1 MCFLPN
7 TRLYLDIFF
16 FLYYYLFTQYCLTLL
31 VFFGNVPLYTERIV
45 MANQTIDVYKSMKE
59 NIIKGIYS
67 PSESLPEL
75 ELSKQYG
82 VSRNTV
88 KKALLMLEKESLVSI
103 EVNKGAKVRSYSM
116 DEVLEFLEL
125 RSCLEGFIIRKT
137 VSVISDENIE
147 ALEKILATMKQH
159 HENHELIS
167 YSECNQRFH
176 ALIYEACPNKTAVE
190 MTQNL
195 KNQMRK
201 YNTKTILVP
210 GRDSQS
216 FSEHSAILG
225 AIKNRDA
232 ELAEALMI
240 RHINNVRQTFKENY
254 SLLF

>member
-1 MCFLPN
+1 
-7 TRLYLDIFF
+7 
-16 FLYYYLFTQYCLTLL
+16 
-31 VFFGNVPLYTERIV
+31 
-45 MANQTIDVYKSMKE
+45 MANQTIDVYNSMKE

-82 VSRNTV
+82 VSRNTI
-88 KKALLMLEKESLVSI
+88 KKALLMLEKESLVMI
-103 EVNKGAKVRSYSM
+103 EINKGAKVRSYSLE
-116 DEVLEFLEL
+116 EVLEYLEL
-125 RSCLEGFIIRKT
+125 RSCLEGFIIRKA
-137 VSVISDENIE
+137 VSVISDETIE
-147 ALEKILATMKQH
+147 SLEKILATMKQH
-159 HENHELIS
+159 SENRELIA

-176 ALIYEACPNKTAVE
+176 SLIYEACPNRTAVE

-210 GRDSQS
+210 GRDNQS
-216 FSEHSAILG
+216 FSEHSAIFN

-240 RHINNVRQTFKENY
+240 RHINNVQKTFKDNY